1 MTEPLEPDVMT
12 TSTLAAPSPP
22 PHSAESDMRDHS
34 DDVVLREL
42 VAGNL
47 NQLPAF
53 IERHSPSLLAYL
65 RHRLGNDP
73 GVEDVAQE
81 TFFRLIRSA
90 RSGRFTGACSLK
102 TWLFTI
108 ANNCVADQFRRRA
121 RKPTQ
126 QIAEDYERESQ
137 APGPLASA
145 MDAESRQRVHDL
157 LSQIPAEQAE
167 VLSLKVSGG
176 LTTGEI
182 AEVTGVSVATVKS
195 RLRYG
200 LAKVHSLLL
209 QEERRP

>member
-1 MTEPLEPDVMT
+1 MTESGDVGVMT
-12 TSTLAAPSPP
+12 TSTLAQPVQSPGP
-22 PHSAESDMRDHS
+22 PAVMGEHP

-47 NQLPAF
+47 GRLPAF
-53 IERHSPSLLAYL
+53 IERHSPPLLAYL
-65 RHRLGNDP
+65 RHRLGNDSA
-73 GVEDVAQE
+73 VEDVAQE

-108 ANNCVADQFRRRA
+108 ANNCVADQFRRRM

-126 QIAEDYERESQ
+126 QIAEDYERES
-137 APGPLASA
+137 ATPGPLASA
-145 MDAESRQRVHDL
+145 IDAESRQRVHAL
-157 LSQIPAEQAE
+157 LAQIPAEQAE

-182 AEVTGVSVATVKS
+182 AEVTGVAVATVKS